1 MTSVMLKNVA
11 VGSAAQLTR
20 MLMVLGVLHAGARHG
35 YELHRILM
43 AHGTVYADF
52 KKPTLYRLLARLAEQ
67 GVVDLKSE
75 TGARGPRGERL
86 VYSITARGR
95 AMFQQLLRSVLG
107 TYDGNSAGFQVAAG
121 FLAWLPAREAQ
132 ALLRKRCAG
141 LRPRQAAMREA
152 IDTHVR
158 MAHGGGMSEQQAT
171 SRFLSADHM
180 LSMMDAELAWMEKT
194 IAFLDQSPRKSLVAA
209 VDLRRRAAGE

>member
-1 MTSVMLKNVA
+1 
-11 VGSAAQLTR
+11 
-20 MLMVLGVLHAGARHG
+20 
-35 YELHRILM
+35 
-43 AHGTVYADF
+43 
-52 KKPTLYRLLARLAEQ
+52 
-67 GVVDLKSE
+67 
-75 TGARGPRGERL
+75 
-86 VYSITARGR
+86 
-95 AMFQQLLRSVLG
+95 
-107 TYDGNSAGFQVAAG
+107 
-121 FLAWLPAREAQ
+121 
-132 ALLRKRCAG
+132 